1 MMMFETVL
9 EEVGSFGRFQI
20 LTIILLASHRIT
32 MPMHFLLNVF
42 TAALPS
48 HHCDISTLDDGVHF
62 QNLTHEQRLAVSI
75 PVGDDGG
82 MKSCE
87 MFVEPQFQ
95 LLSNGSNSTNLPTVQ
110 CQSGWVYDRSTFTS
124 TLATEWDLVCERK
137 QLAKATSTIFFI
149 GVATASLVFGFFCDK
164 FGRKNALLVAY
175 IIGFVFGISS
185 AFSNSYTMFAVL
197 RFFTG
202 FGITGFDMTT
212 IVLCIEWVDVGH
224 RSFTGVMMSQA
235 WSAGNMLLA
244 GFAYLVNDWR
254 MLTIT
259 VTAPLGFAL
268 LSWWWIP
275 ESARW
280 LLTSGRV
287 DKAVF
292 YLNRCAHINKK
303 PKSSL
308 KLKLQTLSSAKI
320 QEKQQQNNSYYHLIK
335 TPKMRRLTL
344 ATGVVWF
351 GVSMAFFAISLN
363 ISGFE
368 MNMYLTHF
376 AYAAIEVPA
385 NFVSTFLLNAIG
397 RKKCQSGALLLTGAC
412 VAINIFIPK
421 GLWHVRAIVAIIGK
435 GLAEISSL
443 TVTVYTTE
451 LFPTV
456 LR

>member
-164 FGRKNALLVAY
+164 
-175 IIGFVFGISS
+175 
-185 AFSNSYTMFAVL
+185 
-197 RFFTG
+197 
-202 FGITGFDMTT
+202 
-212 IVLCIEWVDVGH
+212 
-224 RSFTGVMMSQA
+224 
-235 WSAGNMLLA
+235 
-244 GFAYLVNDWR
+244 
-254 MLTIT
+254 
-259 VTAPLGFAL
+259 
-268 LSWWWIP
+268 WIP

-456 LR
+456 LRQKGFGYNSVMGRVGSSVAPLVLMLEDVWTPLPQIIICSVVITSTLVSLLLPETLNVRLPETIDDIENPRDHTPSHPMESADVLLETKPVIEQ